1 MAEPLTLE
9 EWTEAVEAR
18 DGIRISDTEMHS
30 AKNPQTGT
38 SMGIKA
44 SPGDAE
50 IFDADSG
57 QWHFA
62 VMWTKGRA
70 SFNARIVQKAID
82 GDVSDPFWL
91 MFLSLA
97 AKLGAQIYGEEG
109 EIYDSNNII
118 AK

>member
-1 MAEPLTLE
+1 MTLD
-9 EWTEAVEAR
+9 EWIEAVEST
-18 DGIRISDTEMHS
+18 DGIRINDSENHT
-30 AKNPQTGT
+30 AKNPQTGET
-38 SMGIKA
+38 MGIRA
-44 SPGDAE
+44 SSGDAE

-62 VMWTKGRA
+62 VMWTRGRA

-109 EIYDSNNII
+109 EIYDSNTII